1 MTQLPAVNAFVHA
14 PVVVLQPSVVQL
26 SPSLQ
31 LAQVAPVAPHT
42 VEVSDASAVQVPDPS
57 VLQPVVQHEPDSQR
71 PPVHD
76 VPFDLLL
83 HAVVLVAVLQL
94 WQAFDGLTAPLA

>member
-1 MTQLPAVNAFVHA
+1 MTQLAAARVFVHTPLA
-14 PVVVLQPSVVQL
+14 LQASVVQL

-31 LAQVAPVAPHT
+31 LAQTAPLAPHT
-42 VEVSDASAVQVPDPS
+42 VLDSDASAVHAPEPS
-57 VLQPVVQHEPDSQR
+57 VPQPVVQHAPDSQR

-83 HAVVLVAVLQL
+83 HADVLVALLQD
-94 WQAFDGLTAPLA
+94 WQPFDGFTVPFA

>member
-1 MTQLPAVNAFVHA
+1 VFEHTPLAPQL
-14 PVVVLQPSVVQL
+14 SVVQL
-26 SPSLQ
+26 KPSLQ
-31 LAQVAPVAPHT
+31 LAHTAPLVPHT
-42 VEVSDASAVQVPDPS
+42 VVDSDASAVHVPEPS
-57 VLQPVVQHEPDSQR
+57 VPQPVVQHEPDSQR

-94 WQAFDGLTAPLA
+94 WQAFDGLTAPFA